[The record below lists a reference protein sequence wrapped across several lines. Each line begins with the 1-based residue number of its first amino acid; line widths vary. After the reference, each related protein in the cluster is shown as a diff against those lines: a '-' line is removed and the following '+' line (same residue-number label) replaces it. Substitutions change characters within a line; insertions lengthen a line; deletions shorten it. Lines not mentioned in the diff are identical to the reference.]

1 MKNRL
6 APQKLIVL
14 FLSVIAI
21 VFYFSPKCIAI
32 CEETDKNKA
41 ENEFYDSVD
50 EKIAGLDA
58 DDFEKYYESLT
69 SEEKDVLGFG
79 TIKALISYV
88 SKNGLSTKTFR
99 SFFSL
104 TAKSMAK
111 GLTSLLPAFVSVMI
125 ISVLS
130 GLLRG
135 LTSDLLKKETS
146 EVICIVL
153 YVAAVLT
160 VLGTLVP
167 MLNTVKLTVG
177 RVKKLSEAIF
187 PVLTVLTTALGGT
200 VSAGIYSPLTVCF
213 SSVLIALIDAVIL
226 PCFIAVVV
234 FSVVGNVSENVKLE
248 KMTGF
253 FKSFS
258 SWLLGISF
266 SLFVSFATFQGV
278 SGAAVDGAKMS
289 AAKKL
294 VSGSVPIVGDYLT
307 DGFDI
312 ALVSTGL
319 IKNSVGLTGVL
330 VLAATTL
337 APLIKIVAFLLL
349 SRLTSA
355 VSEAVGDKKISAML
369 SGMAKSASLLVSTLA
384 GITFVFTV
392 LLMLM
397 IFTFNPGV

>member
-1 MKNRL
+1 
-6 APQKLIVL
+6 
-14 FLSVIAI
+14 
-21 VFYFSPKCIAI
+21 
-32 CEETDKNKA
+32 
-41 ENEFYDSVD
+41 
-50 EKIAGLDA
+50 
-58 DDFEKYYESLT
+58 
-69 SEEKDVLGFG
+69 
-79 TIKALISYV
+79 
-88 SKNGLSTKTFR
+88 
-99 SFFSL
+99 
-104 TAKSMAK
+104 MAK

-294 VSGSVPIVGDYLT
+294 VSGSVPIVGDYLA

-349 SRLTSA
+349 SKLTSA

>member
-6 APQKLIVL
+6 APQKLIIL

-79 TIKALISYV
+79 TIKALVSYV
-88 SKNGLSTKTFR
+88 SKNGLSAKTFQ

-177 RVKKLSEAIF
+177 RVK
-187 PVLTVLTTALGGT
+187 
-200 VSAGIYSPLTVCF
+200 
-213 SSVLIALIDAVIL
+213 
-226 PCFIAVVV
+226 
-234 FSVVGNVSENVKLE
+234 
-248 KMTGF
+248 
-253 FKSFS
+253 
-258 SWLLGISF
+258 
-266 SLFVSFATFQGV
+266 
-278 SGAAVDGAKMS
+278 
-289 AAKKL
+289 
-294 VSGSVPIVGDYLT
+294 
-307 DGFDI
+307 
-312 ALVSTGL
+312 
-319 IKNSVGLTGVL
+319 
-330 VLAATTL
+330 
-337 APLIKIVAFLLL
+337 
-349 SRLTSA
+349 
-355 VSEAVGDKKISAML
+355 
-369 SGMAKSASLLVSTLA
+369 
-384 GITFVFTV
+384 
-392 LLMLM
+392 
-397 IFTFNPGV
+397 

>member
-1 MKNRL
+1 M
-6 APQKLIVL
+6 
-14 FLSVIAI
+14 SVIAI

-79 TIKALISYV
+79 TIKALVSYV
-88 SKNGLSTKTFR
+88 SKNGLSAKTFQ

-234 FSVVGNVSENVKLE
+234 FSVVSGVCGSE
-248 KMTGF
+248 
-253 FKSFS
+253 
-258 SWLLGISF
+258 
-266 SLFVSFATFQGV
+266 
-278 SGAAVDGAKMS
+278 
-289 AAKKL
+289 
-294 VSGSVPIVGDYLT
+294 
-307 DGFDI
+307 
-312 ALVSTGL
+312 
-319 IKNSVGLTGVL
+319 
-330 VLAATTL
+330 
-337 APLIKIVAFLLL
+337 
-349 SRLTSA
+349 
-355 VSEAVGDKKISAML
+355 
-369 SGMAKSASLLVSTLA
+369 
-384 GITFVFTV
+384 
-392 LLMLM
+392 
-397 IFTFNPGV
+397 